1 MSSASRFN
9 SSHEAI
15 RCLLTR
21 TSNIL
26 QFTTDHLSMIKLQSK
41 DYSTHLTDL
50 ALRAKV
56 SRSPLI
62 ITVLNGFSS
71 WTLFECKTQGFW
83 GIQTLPNHWAH
94 VPPTSHRLILHNG
107 GFGMHFAICSTDIDV
122 SLHKYEQWRGENQRP
137 FATYNSMSLTFY
149 HRTKIISYEYMIKTN
164 GDRCGGKRW

>member
-1 MSSASRFN
+1 LFCVIIFFFFFFLNRIWHSGSHFRLHNYSNNKEHVKSWVFCKYKLRCICQNVGKFMSSASRFN

-21 TSNIL
+21 ISNIL

-83 GIQTLPNHWAH
+83 GIQTLPNH
-94 VPPTSHRLILHNG
+94 
-107 GFGMHFAICSTDIDV
+107 
-122 SLHKYEQWRGENQRP
+122 
-137 FATYNSMSLTFY
+137 
-149 HRTKIISYEYMIKTN
+149 
-164 GDRCGGKRW
+164 